1 MHRPSFRLL
10 QTQSM
15 QQKCFNNLGSIS
27 LPFFYRIEFAFYME
41 LSFQFLKHLK
51 VYLFQLG
58 KKCIDQCKFIILSLL
73 FGGNDQL
80 TNIFTIKSLAEVMFS
95 FPIRQY
101 VDELRSDHKR
111 VISINSVSEWYTPK
125 SPWYGLQNLKERQ
138 NTELA
143 LYKCIIFVQREASEL
158 PEVDANV

>member
-1 MHRPSFRLL
+1 MYWSV
-10 QTQSM
+10 Q
-15 QQKCFNNLGSIS
+15 I
-27 LPFFYRIEFAFYME
+27 
-41 LSFQFLKHLK
+41 
-51 VYLFQLG
+51 
-58 KKCIDQCKFIILSLL
+58 IILSLL

-125 SPWYGLQNLKERQ
+125 SPWYGL
-138 NTELA
+138 
-143 LYKCIIFVQREASEL
+143 
-158 PEVDANV
+158 